1 MISANDVKRLQHAVG
16 EQQAGNNILGVIGL
30 KGGFACNTD
39 GSVMAGSVTGP
50 FIVNPGSVYG
60 EAAGVY
66 RVYPQA
72 YGPSVG
78 NPQSGAYK
86 PSFVP
91 YQGQKGTI
99 KSIDFIN
106 VQGFTPRNPSAS
118 ETAAAGMTGWNIDA
132 ANGQWYITVQIQT
145 IGTGAI
151 LSSPPANFVV
161 GVECAVTLSSN
172 ANPL

>member
-1 MISANDVKRLQHAVG
+1 MISAKDVSRLQHAVG
-16 EQQAGNNILGVIGL
+16 EQQAGNAILGVIGL

-50 FIVNPGSVYG
+50 FIVNQGSVYG

-72 YGPSVG
+72 YAQPKG
-78 NPQSGAYK
+78 NPQSGHYIPQFTPYK
-86 PSFVP
+86 GN
-91 YQGQKGTI
+91 QGTI

-106 VQGFTPRNPSAS
+106 VNGFTPRNPSAS

-145 IGTGAI
+145 IGTGAL
-151 LSSPPANFVV
+151 LSTPPANFVV
-161 GVECAVTLSSN
+161 GVECAVTLSSD